1 MSAGHGQQLIPWPNR
16 IRDGQYPFDGATQQL
31 ALTEPDR
38 HNAIHG
44 LVRHVPWTLVD
55 RGQSSVTQTVTTYPQ
70 PGWPGILRSTL
81 TTSVGDDGLTVTLVA
96 ENVGDTAVPF
106 GYGVHPYLSAGQ
118 DRVDELALTVPAGA
132 YLDVDDRLLPRSVQ
146 PVDGTEYDLRSGDA
160 LGARVFDTAFTEIG
174 RESDGRWRVRLEHGD
189 RRHRALGRRELRLAA
204 DLHRCRSTRRRDRRR
219 THDLRAGR
227 LQRGTYARLRPS
239 PGAGRILLGRLGDP
253 CPLTPGAAPDR
264 RPSGHLCNPISTR
277 PSPRS
282 ATSSSMVRP

>member
-1 MSAGHGQQLIPWPNR
+1 MTEVGATLRTYRIGDHPVVLGSSASEPVSAGHGQQLIPWPNR

-44 LVRHVPWTLVD
+44 LVRHVPWTLVHRD
-55 RGQSSVTQTVTTYPQ
+55 QSSVTQTVTTYPQ

-81 TTSVGDDGLTVTLVA
+81 TTSVGDDGLTITLVA

-106 GYGVHPYLSAGQ
+106 GYGVHPYLSAGE

-146 PVDGTEYDLRSGDA
+146 PVAGTEYDLRSGDA

-174 RESDGRWRVRLEHGD
+174 RDSDGRWRVRLEHGD
-189 RRHRALGRRELRLAA
+189 HVTELWA
-204 DLHRCRSTRRRDRRR
+204 DENFGWLQIFTGADQRDVGIAVEPMTCGPDAFNEGP
-219 THDLRAGR
+219 THDSVRVLEPGGSFSGAWGIRAR
-227 LQRGTYARLRPS
+227 
-239 PGAGRILLGRLGDP
+239 
-253 CPLTPGAAPDR
+253 
-264 RPSGHLCNPISTR
+264 
-277 PSPRS
+277 
-282 ATSSSMVRP
+282 